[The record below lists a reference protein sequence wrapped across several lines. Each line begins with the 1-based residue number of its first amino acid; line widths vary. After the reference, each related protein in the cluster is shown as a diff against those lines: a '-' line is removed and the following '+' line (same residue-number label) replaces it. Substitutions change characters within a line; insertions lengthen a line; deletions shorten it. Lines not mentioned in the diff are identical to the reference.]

1 MMPLKIIECPRDA
14 MQGFHSFVKT
24 EDKVDYINALL
35 KVGFYALDCGS
46 FVSVKSVPHLADTA
60 EVLNKIDKV
69 ENGTKLLVIAANERG
84 ASEACNFHN
93 VDIIGFPF
101 SISEQFQ
108 LRNTK
113 QNLIQAQS
121 TLKSIK
127 TICDQ
132 NNKDLLVYLS
142 MGFGN
147 PYGEDWSV
155 DLAFN
160 WCKTLS
166 DFGIKYINLSDTIGK
181 AQPQDIS
188 NLFEKCLNELPEIE
202 FGAHFHTR
210 PDNYLANVSAAY
222 NAGCRKFDTAIKG
235 FGGCPFATDKLT
247 GNLPTEDLIRFLNDS
262 NALHSINDSAFN
274 KAFTIASRIFI

>member
-1 MMPLKIIECPRDA
+1 MPLKIIECPRDA

-24 EDKVDYINALL
+24 EDKVDYINALI

-60 EVLNKIDKV
+60 IVLNAINKI

-84 ASEACNFHN
+84 ASEACRFEN
-93 VDIIGFPF
+93 VNIIGFPF

-121 TLKSIK
+121 TLKAIK
-127 TICDQ
+127 KICDQ

-160 WCKTLS
+160 WCKTLY
-166 DFGIKYINLSDTIGK
+166 DFGVRYINLSDTIGK
-181 AQPQDIS
+181 AQPENIS

-262 NALHSINDSAFN
+262 NVNHSINHSTFNEAF
-274 KAFTIASRIFI
+274 AIASRIFM